1 MTEKMNKLI
10 VLSITLLLL
19 TGCGGGFV
27 KNIFK
32 IFQKSTSKQYIY
44 KNKYITNDF
53 PVRIPPST
61 LRCIPK
67 YIQHKNCDNSN
78 TTSSERLKNSNFK
91 YSDLKLS
98 MKKKI

>member
-1 MTEKMNKLI
+1 MNKLI

-32 IFQKSTSKQYIY
+32 IFQKSASKQYIY
-44 KNKYITNDF
+44 KKTITNDF
-53 PVRIPPST
+53 PVRIPPSAF
-61 LRCIPK
+61 RCIPR

-78 TTSSERLKNSNFK
+78 ATSSERYKNSNFK
-91 YSDLKLS
+91 YSDLQLS
-98 MKKKI
+98 MKRKSEVNL